1 MEKKLKKVLAG
12 VLCGALAL
20 SFAGCTEKETS
31 SDDASYLEN
40 ASYPIETETMLTYW
54 MPLHANVSASAT
66 EMGDTPYAEEMEKRT
81 GVTVK
86 YIHPVAGQE
95 TEQLN
100 LLLAS
105 DELPDMIEYNWYEF
119 TGGPN
124 KAISEGYIVELNE
137 LMDKYSPNIKK
148 MFEKY
153 PEFEKAVKTDEGKF
167 YVYPFIRSDD
177 LLQSTAGLSIRKDWL
192 DEYGLKV
199 PETYDELY
207 EVLKVLKE
215 KKNLSA
221 PFTIAGGSSNSYFD
235 ILMSHFGASNTFY
248 VDNGEVKYGPL
259 EPEYKEAVTMLHKFY
274 EEGLLD
280 RNFSTTD
287 TKIVESNMLNDK
299 SAVTHTS
306 AGGQLGKWVAAK
318 EAEGVSFGLEGIAFL
333 AKEKGGVNKFGGA
346 AKKYS
351 GSASV
356 AITSTSTN
364 KELAA
369 KYLDYL
375 YGEEG
380 HMFANFG
387 TEGVSYEMKDG
398 KAIYTDLI
406 MNNPEG
412 LAVNQAMGKY
422 FRSSYSGPFLQD
434 IGYIEQYYQMDCQKN
449 AQAQWKKGVE
459 TASAYNLPNI
469 IPTEEESTKVSKI
482 LSNVD
487 TYKYSMLLKFIM
499 GTESLDNYDAFIEQL
514 KEFGIEEA
522 ISVQQAALKRYEK
535 R

>member
-1 MEKKLKKVLAG
+1 MNKNWKKGMACILSA
-12 VLCGALAL
+12 ALL
-20 SFAGCTEKETS
+20 ISFAGCTKEETS
-31 SDDASYLEN
+31 SDDVSYLEE
-40 ASYPIETETMLTYW
+40 ATYPIQTETTLTYW

-81 GVTVK
+81 GIKVK

-124 KAISEGYIVELNE
+124 KAINEEYIVELNE
-137 LMDKYSPNIKK
+137 LIDKYSPNLKK
-148 MFEKY
+148 VFADNPELEKM
-153 PEFEKAVKTDEGKF
+153 VKTDDGKF
-167 YVYPFIRSDD
+167 YVYPFIRPDEK
-177 LLQSTAGLSIRKDWL
+177 LTATAGLSIRKDWI
-192 DEYGLKV
+192 DECGLTV
-199 PETYDELY
+199 PQTYDELY

-235 ILMSHFGASNTFY
+235 ILMIHFGATNNFY
-248 VDNGEVKYGPL
+248 VENGSIKYGPL
-259 EPEYKEAVTMLHKFY
+259 EPEYKEAVVMLNKFY
-274 EEGLLD
+274 KEGLLD

-287 TKIVESNMLNDK
+287 TKIVESNMLNEK

-306 AGGQLGKWVAAK
+306 AGGHLGKWVSAK
-318 EAEGVSFGLEGIAFL
+318 EASGEKFGLEGIAFL
-333 AKEKGGVNKFGGA
+333 TKEKGGINKFGGA
-346 AKKYS
+346 GKKYS
-351 GSASV
+351 GAGSV

-380 HMFANFG
+380 HMLANFG
-387 TEGVSYEMKDG
+387 IEGVSYEMKDG

-406 MNNPEG
+406 MKNPDG

-434 IGYIEQYYQMDCQKN
+434 VGYIEQYYQMDCQKN
-449 AQAQWKKGVE
+449 AQTEWKKGVE
-459 TASAYNLPNI
+459 KASKYALPTL
-469 IPTEEESTKVSKI
+469 IPSEEESTKVAKI

-499 GTESLDNYDAFIEQL
+499 GTESLDNYDAFIEQI
-514 KEFGIEEA
+514 KEFGIDEA
-522 ISVQQAALKRYEK
+522 ISVQQSAFERYEK